1 MTERYGDS
9 CLCSVDRLG
18 NDELR
23 ALMID
28 LVKSGKGASTQL
40 LATVKPLLMAFYE
53 GQVQAGRVRREE
65 VEGLAQQAFASLYQ
79 RRASYD
85 PNVPFRAW
93 LIETARR
100 TLLHYLRKQ
109 KGIGVA
115 DTVADTSALD
125 RHEALNAI

>member
-9 CLCSVDRLG
+9 CLCSADRLG

-28 LVKSGKGASTQL
+28 LIGSGNSTPTQL

-79 RRASYD
+79 RRSSYD

-93 LIETARR
+93 LIEIARC
-100 TLLHYLRKQ
+100 TLLHYLRNQ
-109 KGIGVA
+109 KDNGVT
-115 DTVADTSALD
+115 DTVAESPRLD
-125 RHEALNAI
+125 RHAALSAI